1 MEPSALKTRSLF
13 STAGSI
19 PATRQGES
27 LPRHCERSILIGSV
41 GFQARQSN
49 RPRGSSAGGARLS
62 GNAQDSLV
70 SALCFR

>member
-1 MEPSALKTRSLF
+1 MEPSVLKTPSLF
-13 STAGSI
+13 STADSI
-19 PATRQGES
+19 PATRHGES
-27 LPRHCERSILIGSV
+27 LPRRCERRILIGIV

-62 GNAQDSLV
+62 GNALDSLV